1 MKANQNLLIKAFGV
15 FCISLFSANAHA
27 QSSVVLADYDNTV
40 LNFNGFGNDEFY
52 VMNNPYKT
60 GIDVSNKVGMCVRGQ
75 ETWSGIV
82 IKDSVPQKLNFSLY
96 SVLNLKV
103 YSPIACN
110 VSVELQDWKNSS
122 ITKKVTVP
130 VSQIN
135 TWQNLVFDFTGTANN
150 TYNKIILYFDDG
162 ATAVHVF
169 YFDDFTMVPYYVGV
183 SAPSIKEITSST
195 LSPKTNEAI
204 TILATITDDLA
215 VTGATLKWGTSP
227 TSLNNTLSMSA
238 SGNIYSATI
247 PGQSNGTAIYYKIVA
262 TDGNSNTTTSIT
274 NNLLVSDKEG
284 VLFADYDVVDLTFK
298 GFYESQF
305 YEITN
310 PKNGGLNTSLKVG
323 QLTKG
328 FNTWEGISSTQLSSK
343 VDFSVNKVFRMKVY
357 SHKIAPVVI
366 RLEDFNN
373 NTIFYQVTATIAAA
387 DTGKWTILTF
397 DFSKALS
404 SKYDKLLITI
414 NAGTNDMSTYY
425 FDDIELVPDA
435 LTAVNEENLARVN
448 IFPNPF
454 NEFINL
460 QSEADRSTFKIYDL
474 AGKEVI
480 NGQLN
485 RGNNSI
491 STETLTSGLY
501 VVQIQTMDG
510 ISCEKILKR

>member
-1 MKANQNLLIKAFGV
+1 MKTPQNLLFKAFSV
-15 FCISLFSANAHA
+15 FCISLFSANANA
-27 QSSVVLADYDNTV
+27 QSSVVLADYDNTT
-40 LNFNGFGNDEFY
+40 LNFNGFGNSEFY
-52 VMNNPYKT
+52 VVTNPSKT
-60 GIDVSNKVGMCVRGQ
+60 GIDVSNKVGMSVRGQ

-110 VSVELQDWKNSS
+110 VSVELQDWKNSNIS
-122 ITKKVTVP
+122 KKVTVP
-130 VSQIN
+130 VSQVS

-150 TYNKIILYFDDG
+150 TYNKILLYFDDG

-183 SAPSIKEITSST
+183 SAPTIKGITSST
-195 LSPKTNEAI
+195 ASPKTNEAI
-204 TILATITDDLA
+204 TISATITDDLA

-227 TSLNNTLSMSA
+227 TSLNNTLTMSA

-247 PGQSNGTAIYYKIVA
+247 PGQSNGTAVYYKIVA

-305 YEITN
+305 YEIYN
-310 PKNGGLNTSLKVG
+310 PKNGGLNTSFKVG

-343 VDFSVNKVFRMKVY
+343 VDFSVNKIFRMKVW
-357 SHKIAPVVI
+357 SHKVAPVTI

-373 NTIFYQVTATIAAA
+373 NTIFYQVNAAVS
-387 DTGKWTILTF
+387 DTGKWVILTF

-404 SKYDKLLITI
+404 NKYDKLLITI

-435 LTAVNEENLARVN
+435 LTAVNELHSASVN
-448 IFPNPF
+448 VFPNPF
-454 NEFINL
+454 NEVLNL
-460 QSEADRSTFKIYDL
+460 QCDADKSTFMIYDL
-474 AGKEVI
+474 SGKEVI
-480 NGQLN
+480 SGQLN
-485 RGNNSI
+485 RGSNSI
-491 STETLTSGLY
+491 STETLATGLY
-501 VVQIQTMDG
+501 VLKIQTQSE